1 MTDAAEAELRE
12 IRKLWDEMQYIR
24 TGAINCLFA
33 HIDALAAE
41 VERLKEVNRLMGNEL
56 NRGTQYLAQASELRA
71 LVREATQLIVELDQQ
86 NMRWPLRR
94 RVEAWLQKANV

>member
-24 TGAINCLFA
+24 TGGINALFA

-41 VERLKEVNRLMGNEL
+41 VERLKKHLDLYEASDNKLVEG
-56 NRGTQYLAQASELRA
+56 QPSAKAQLDSLRD
-71 LVREATQLIVELDQQ
+71 LVREAAQLIKDHVSPCECKDAFL
-86 NMRWPLRR
+86 
-94 RVEAWLQKANV
+94 AKAAKA